1 MCATSATYTA
11 LPANTTP
18 DAVVAP
24 RVRALR
30 ALQASTSNTRAGIA
44 AQTVLL
50 VAIMPE
56 VPQRSARTAPPANIA
71 LPLELRHVSRATNDA
86 QQARTTPVAVVPP
99 KAGACRAHVA
109 SSRLAPALDL
119 ALRAQVGNSKLLS
132 ARPVAARALLVSSR
146 TAAQVSRAKI
156 ASTFAP
162 QASTTLLVVAR
173 PAVRVSIVLR
183 ASSSHRAQ
191 A

>member
-1 MCATSATYTA
+1 MCATSATCTA
-11 LPANTTP
+11 LLANTTL
-18 DAVVAP
+18 DAVAAP
-24 RVRALR
+24 RARALR
-30 ALQASTSNTRAGIA
+30 ALQASTRNTRAGTA
-44 AQTVLL
+44 AQTVRL
-50 VAIMPE
+50 VAIMPG

-71 LPLELRHVSRATNDA
+71 PLLVRRHVLRATNDA
-86 QQARTTPVAVVPP
+86 QQARITLVAAVHPRD
-99 KAGACRAHVA
+99 GACRAHVA

-119 ALRAQVGNSKLLS
+119 ALRAQVGSSKLPS
-132 ARPVAARALLVSSR
+132 ARPVAARALLVNFR
-146 TAAQVSRAKI
+146 TAPQVSRAKI